1 MEDRTKSEVQFDFA
15 IIRGENGYGV
25 LTVFDNASSTT
36 HILWGLIENG
46 TIRAKYTEDV
56 QLVKGIGRGATNADV
71 AEVVLNRT
79 DGKTVK
85 VHALVVEN
93 IMTTEIKSKD
103 RNLHNKVWTD

>member
-1 MEDRTKSEVQFDFA
+1 MRYS
-15 IIRGENGYGV
+15 NN
-25 LTVFDNASSTT
+25 LDNASSTT
-36 HILWGLIENG
+36 LILRELIENG
-46 TIRAKYTEDV
+46 TVRAKYTKDV

>member
-36 HILWGLIENG
+36 LILWELIENG
-46 TIRAKYTEDV
+46 TVRAKYTKDV
-56 QLVKGIGRGATNADV
+56 QLVKGIGSSAYADV

-85 VHALVVEN
+85 IHALVVEN

>member
-15 IIRGENGYGV
+15 IIRGENGYGI
-25 LTVFDNASSTT
+25 LAVFDNASSTT
-36 HILWGLIENG
+36 LILWEFIENG
-46 TIRAKYTEDV
+46 TVRAKYTKDV

-71 AEVVLNRT
+71 AEVVLNKT
-79 DGKTVK
+79 DGKTIK
-85 VHALVVEN
+85 IHALVVEN